1 MRFFGHLVVQILGVK
16 VFLGVHKMF
25 YVIKFFGVKNYLGQK
40 NVGLKN
46 GIQKL
51 DVKKILTKN

>member
-1 MRFFGHLVVQILGVK
+1 
-16 VFLGVHKMF
+16 MF